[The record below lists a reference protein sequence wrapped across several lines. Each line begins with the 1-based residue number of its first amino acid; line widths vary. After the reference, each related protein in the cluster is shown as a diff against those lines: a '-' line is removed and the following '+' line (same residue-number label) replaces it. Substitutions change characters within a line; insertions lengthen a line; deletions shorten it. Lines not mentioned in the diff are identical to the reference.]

1 MINPLGV
8 LWFVKGGRMKWVF
21 KFEITSGDKVYC
33 IDKETGGFLD
43 LERQRITKMPEV
55 FQNLLK

>member
-8 LWFVKGGRMKWVF
+8 RFVKGGRMKWVF

-33 IDKETGGFLD
+33 IGQTGGFLD